1 MDYSADGCMA
11 MFTKGQKA
19 RMYSYLNTSPARI
32 AIKTS
37 PAGCSNVGIKQLY
50 ANFSDYLFVYPN
62 PASDVLHVNITQ
74 FTPQNLNC
82 EIYNT
87 TGQLV
92 KTVKQLD
99 FQNTINLSDLANGMY
114 VVKVYNSEVNA
125 IKKITVAK

>member
-1 MDYSADGCMA
+1 
-11 MFTKGQKA
+11 
-19 RMYSYLNTSPARI
+19 
-32 AIKTS
+32 
-37 PAGCSNVGIKQLY
+37 
-50 ANFSDYLFVYPN
+50 VYPN
-62 PASDVLHVNITQ
+62 PTNDLLHINITQ
-74 FTPQNLNC
+74 FTPQNLKC

-114 VVKVYNSEVNA
+114 VVKLYNSEVNA